1 MKYRVGLP
9 LWRLAYRLGMTLYY
23 RAVIRKDRSDNV
35 FYVASS
41 DILAVSTEGRTIE
54 ELEANMSDCAMLLIQ
69 DEDPA
74 LNDPKRVV
82 CKLDLKLS

>member
-1 MKYRVGLP
+1 MLQAQTYWL
-9 LWRLAYRLGMTLYY
+9 
-23 RAVIRKDRSDNV
+23 
-35 FYVASS
+35 
-41 DILAVSTEGRTIE
+41 TEGRTIE